1 MAIEQVDGYLA
12 EVPEPQRSTLQQVR
26 SVLERLLPDAE
37 QALSYGVPTFKGKG
51 VAGFASFKK
60 HCGYLPMSGSV
71 TAALA
76 EQLEGYSVTK
86 GSVQFPIDQPLPE
99 SLIRVLV
106 EARLGELGFDRD

>member
-1 MAIEQVDGYLA
+1 MNAGVHD
-12 EVPEPQRSTLQQVR
+12 VSQRSTLQQVR

-37 QALSYGVPTFKGKG
+37 QTLPYGVPTFKVKGKG

-60 HCGYLPMSGSV
+60 HCGYLPMNGGV

-76 EQLEGYSVTK
+76 QQLEGYSVTK

-99 SLIRVLV
+99 PLIQALV
-106 EARLGELGFDRD
+106 QARLAELGFDRD